1 MSSQSFSQVDG
12 SLSGVEGEKAQE
24 QLVRQA
30 TSGDAE
36 AFGALYDHYQPRIYR
51 FVLLRV
57 GRREEAEDIT
67 HQVFMSAWENIRRYE
82 ERGLPFTSWLYRIA
96 RNNVIDYYRT
106 RRDEVGLDTIDP
118 EAFVAH
124 HYPEAD
130 AQRAIELVRVH
141 KAIHELKPD
150 YKDVVVMRFVE
161 ELSLREVAGA
171 LKKSEGAVKLLQYR
185 AIKELK
191 KQLTIKKEE
200 SPFTA

>member
-1 MSSQSFSQVDG
+1 MSSQSFSHIG
-12 SLSGVEGEKAQE
+12 GLSSEEEGGDSPA

-30 TSGDAE
+30 ISGDAE
-36 AFGALYDHYQPRIYR
+36 AFGSLYDHYEQRIYR
-51 FVLLRV
+51 FILLRV

-96 RNNVIDYYRT
+96 RNNIIDYYRT
-106 RRDEVGLDTIDP
+106 RKDEVSLDAIDP

-130 AQRAIELVRVH
+130 AQHAIELARVH
-141 KAIHELKPD
+141 KAIGELKPD
-150 YKDVVVMRFVE
+150 YKDVVIMRFVE

-191 KQLTIKKEE
+191 KRLITKEGF
-200 SPFTA
+200 SSVI